1 VRIRTTLALIGTLLL
16 IGCGVRD
23 QVSLDASSPEFA
35 NASPDEAAAGPR
47 FD

>member
-1 VRIRTTLALIGTLLL
+1 VRRRTTLALIGTLLL
-16 IGCGVRD
+16 IGCAARD
-23 QVSLDASSPEFA
+23 EESLDASSPEYA